1 MRWARD
7 TSAAAHPGNDP
18 DRKLQLP
25 EVSLSQQGHPHFRT
39 IRLPS
44 GPQYSVLRCI
54 KNTEYVILQA
64 SEQRV

>member
-7 TSAAAHPGNDP
+7 IFAAAHPGNDP
-18 DRKLQLP
+18 DRIVQLP
-25 EVSLSQQGHPHFRT
+25 GISLSQQGHPRFVA
-39 IRLPS
+39 ILLPS

-64 SEQRV
+64 SEQIA